1 MVREPVLI
9 GGLNVL
15 VSYTRFHRN
24 YQPGFGASPHLLKVT
39 SISQLSAPSTPAAA
53 PRVPV
58 TVITGF
64 QSLVRIVG
72 FLLLLS

>member
-9 GGLNVL
+9 GGLNML

-24 YQPGFGASPHLLKVT
+24 YQPGLLPSPHLLKVA
-39 SISQLSAPSTPAAA
+39 SISQLSTPSTPAPA
-53 PRVPV
+53 PHVPV

-72 FLLLLS
+72 FLLLFS